1 MGFVNHLFTPEQLAA
16 LDEKQ
21 RQILREAVVQQ
32 LQTSPEIRGILNKM
46 LSTKPEG
53 RQS

>member
-1 MGFVNHLFTPEQLAA
+1 MGFVNQLFTAEQLAA

-32 LQTSPEIRGILNKM
+32 LQNSPEIRNIVDKM
-46 LSTKPEG
+46 LSTKAEG
-53 RQS
+53 R

>member
-1 MGFVNHLFTPEQLAA
+1 MGFVNQLFTAEQLAA

-32 LQTSPEIRGILNKM
+32 LQNSPEIRNIINKM
-46 LSTKPEG
+46 LST
-53 RQS
+53 QS

>member
-1 MGFVNHLFTPEQLAA
+1 MGFVNQLFSAEQLAA

-21 RQILREAVVQQ
+21 RQILREAVLQQ
-32 LQTSPEIRGILNKM
+32 LQTSPEIRDVLNKM
-46 LSTKPEG
+46 LSAKAEG